1 VTMPDILLYAL
12 ASLLYAALT
21 LHFWNTRWRA
31 HAGGETPQQA
41 HGVAAWERLA
51 ILAPLALHTYL
62 LYSSLFAAP
71 ELRFGFSQ
79 ALSVMLWLTVLFYW
93 IESLVYELE
102 GMHALALP
110 LAAVCAALP
119 ALFPGMVNPSY
130 TQSFE
135 FRFHLLLAMLAYS
148 LFTIAALHAA
158 LMALLERRLHGG
170 TLAGP
175 AGGLLAG
182 PLGSL
187 PPLLTLEALLFR
199 LLTMGFVLLTLT
211 LVSGFVFSE
220 ELFGKAVRFNHKT
233 VFGVI
238 SWFIFAALLTGRHV
252 YGWRGRKALR
262 WTLAGFVSLLL
273 AYVGSKFVL
282 EVILGKM

>member
-1 VTMPDILLYAL
+1 MPDILLHAL
-12 ASLLYAALT
+12 TSLLYAALT

-31 HAGGETPQQA
+31 HA
-41 HGVAAWERLA
+41 AAEAAPEARGIATWERLA
-51 ILAPLALHTYL
+51 ILAPLALHSVL
-62 LYSSLFAAP
+62 LYNSLVAAP

-79 ALSVMLWLTVLFYW
+79 ALSVMLWLAVLIYW
-93 IESLVYELE
+93 VESLMYDLE

-110 LAAVCAALP
+110 LAAVCAVLP
-119 ALFPGMVNPSY
+119 ALFPGMVSPPY
-130 TQSFE
+130 TQSLE
-135 FRFHLLLAMLAYS
+135 FRIHLLLAMLAYS

-170 TLAGP
+170 ILAG
-175 AGGLLAG
+175 AEGGLLAG
-182 PLGSL
+182 PLASL

-199 LLTMGFVLLTLT
+199 LLMMGFVLLTLT
-211 LVSGFVFSE
+211 LGSGFVFSE
-220 ELFGKAVRFNHKT
+220 ELFGKVVRFNHKT

-238 SWFIFAALLTGRHV
+238 SWFIFAALLTGRYA

-282 EVILGKM
+282 EVILGKV

>member
-1 VTMPDILLYAL
+1 MCMPDILLHAL
-12 ASLLYAALT
+12 TSFLYAALT

-31 HAGGETPQQA
+31 RSGGEAAPQR
-41 HGVAAWERLA
+41 HGIAAWERLA
-51 ILAPLALHTYL
+51 ILAPLALHSIL
-62 LYSSLFAAP
+62 LYDNLFVAS

-79 ALSVMLWLTVLFYW
+79 ALSVMLWLAVLIYW
-93 IESLVYELE
+93 VESLIYELE

-119 ALFPGMVNPSY
+119 ALYPGLASPSY
-130 TQSFE
+130 TQSLE

-170 TLAGP
+170 ILAG
-175 AGGLLAG
+175 ARGGLLAG
-182 PLGSL
+182 PLASL
-187 PPLLTLEALLFR
+187 PPLLTLESLLFR
-199 LLTMGFVLLTLT
+199 LLTMGFILLTLT
-211 LVSGFVFSE
+211 LGSGFVFSE
-220 ELFGKAVRFNHKT
+220 ELFGKALRFNHKT

-238 SWFIFAALLTGRHV
+238 SWIIFAALLTGRYA

-282 EVILGKM
+282 EVILGKV